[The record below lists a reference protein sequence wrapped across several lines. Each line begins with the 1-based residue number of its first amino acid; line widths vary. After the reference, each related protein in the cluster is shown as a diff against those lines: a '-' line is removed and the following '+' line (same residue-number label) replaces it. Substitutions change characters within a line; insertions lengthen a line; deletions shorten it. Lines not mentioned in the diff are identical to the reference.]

1 MDTDSFIAYIKAD
14 DLYKDIA
21 EDVETR
27 YGTSN
32 FELNRPLSKE
42 KNKKVIGL
50 LKDELGGKVMTKFV
64 GLRAKTYSYLTDDG
78 SENKKANS
86 TEKRFI
92 KRKLKFENCKNCFEA
107 IQLDNKINCLEKNKI
122 NIDSLKR
129 NHKQFIINNK
139 SILKTQQRF
148 KSERHNVFTNE
159 INKIALSSDDD
170 KRMQSIDLI
179 ETYACG
185 MNKDLVCKK
194 EEVK

>member
-32 FELNRPLSKE
+32 FELNRPLPKE

-78 SENKKANS
+78 SENKKTNS

-92 KRKLKFENCKNCFEA
+92 KRNL
-107 IQLDNKINCLEKNKI
+107 
-122 NIDSLKR
+122 SLKIIKTVS
-129 NHKQFIINNK
+129 KQFNLIIK
-139 SILKTQQRF
+139 
-148 KSERHNVFTNE
+148 
-159 INKIALSSDDD
+159 
-170 KRMQSIDLI
+170 
-179 ETYACG
+179 
-185 MNKDLVCKK
+185 
-194 EEVK
+194 